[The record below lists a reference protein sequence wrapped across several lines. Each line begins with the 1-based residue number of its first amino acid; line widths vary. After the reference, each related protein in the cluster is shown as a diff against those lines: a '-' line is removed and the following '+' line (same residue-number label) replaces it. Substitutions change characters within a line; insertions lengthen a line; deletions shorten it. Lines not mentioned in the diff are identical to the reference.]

1 MYMTN
6 VDEKKKAGQAELQ
19 NFKINE

>member
-1 MYMTN
+1 MTN
-6 VDEKKKAGQAELQ
+6 VQKIDEKKAGQAESQ